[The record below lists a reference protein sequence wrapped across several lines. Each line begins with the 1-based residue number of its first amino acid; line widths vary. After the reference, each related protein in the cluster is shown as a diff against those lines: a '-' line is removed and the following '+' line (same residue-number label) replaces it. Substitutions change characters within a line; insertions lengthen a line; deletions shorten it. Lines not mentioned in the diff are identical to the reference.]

1 MIAGQR
7 VRLRRI
13 ERADLPRF
21 VEWLND
27 PELRDHLAA
36 IYPVS
41 QAQEEQ
47 WFESILRQEPTQQP
61 FAIEAHL
68 QPRTKLWTLVG
79 TISFHSVD
87 WRHRVAELGLFIGP
101 KELWGKGFGTDA
113 LRALVAFAFRELNL
127 HRVWLR
133 VYEEN
138 TRARRSYEK
147 VGFGIEGRL
156 RQDRFHGGR
165 YCDTL
170 IMGLLRDEWHEG
182 WHEGEDPVR
191 TPGLPPRPGR
201 SSVP

>member
-1 MIAGQR
+1 MIPGQR

-36 IYPVS
+36 IYPLS

-47 WFESILRQEPTQQP
+47 WFESMLRQEPTQQP
-61 FAIEAHL
+61 FAIDARL
-68 QPRTKLWTLVG
+68 QAQDQGCGRSWAPSASTASTGATARPSWACSSDRGSCGARASAPT
-79 TISFHSVD
+79 
-87 WRHRVAELGLFIGP
+87 R
-101 KELWGKGFGTDA
+101 

-147 VGFGIEGRL
+147 VGFVVEGRL

-165 YCDTL
+165 YTDTL
-170 IMGLLRDEWHEG
+170 VMGLLREEWQPEG
-182 WHEGEDPVR
+182 ASARRGSA
-191 TPGLPPRPGR
+191 R
-201 SSVP
+201 SSKSASPET

>member
-21 VEWLND
+21 VAWLND

-36 IYPVS
+36 IYPLS

-47 WFESILRQEPTQQP
+47 WFESMLRQEPTQQP
-61 FAIEAHL
+61 FAIDAL
-68 QPRTKLWTLVG
+68 LKPKAKQWTLVG

-87 WRHRVAELGLFIGP
+87 WRHRTAELGLFIGP
-101 KELWGKGFGTDA
+101 QELWGKGFGTDA
-113 LRALVAFAFRELNL
+113 LRALVAFAFQELNL

-147 VGFGIEGRL
+147 VGFVVEGRL

-165 YCDTL
+165 YTDTL
-170 IMGLLRDEWHEG
+170 VMGLLREE
-182 WHEGEDPVR
+182 
-191 TPGLPPRPGR
+191 
-201 SSVP
+201 

>member
-1 MIAGQR
+1 MIPGQR

-36 IYPVS
+36 IYPLS

-47 WFESILRQEPTQQP
+47 WFESMLRQEPTQQP
-61 FAIEAHL
+61 FAIDARLKPKTEA
-68 QPRTKLWTLVG
+68 WTLVG

-87 WRHRVAELGLFIGP
+87 WRHRTAELGLFIGP
-101 KELWGKGFGTDA
+101 RELWGKGFGTDA
-113 LRALVAFAFRELNL
+113 MRALVAFAFQELNL

-147 VGFGIEGRL
+147 VGFVVEGRL

-165 YCDTL
+165 YTDTL
-170 IMGLLRDEWHEG
+170 VMGLLREE
-182 WHEGEDPVR
+182 WHEGEDAR
-191 TPGLPPRPGR
+191 GGSSR
-201 SSVP
+201 SGTRASTET